1 MKQKH
6 LIWRLESLRQFEN
19 PKLHLEQYPTSA
31 ELTAEILRAVEA
43 ESGIEGCRIGDFGCG
58 PGILMIGAALLG
70 AKQCVGYEL
79 DEEVTAICR
88 ENIVE
93 AEVEDQ
99 CEVITR
105 DILAPDAFEKEE
117 PFDLVLMN
125 PPFGTKNNEGT
136 DLRFVRTALETI
148 KPDGSVYSLHKTST
162 RSGIQRRAQTWES
175 VATVVAELRWELP
188 RTYKHQR
195 KETLDIAVDLI
206 RFRKS

>member
-1 MKQKH
+1 
-6 LIWRLESLRQFEN
+6 
-19 PKLHLEQYPTSA
+19 
-31 ELTAEILRAVEA
+31 
-43 ESGIEGCRIGDFGCG
+43 
-58 PGILMIGAALLG
+58 MIGAALLG

-162 RSGIQRRAQTWES
+162 RSGIQRRAQTWGVSGDGGCRTTMGVTAHVQTSTQRDVGYRRRSHSIPKILIFSFDFGFLLVVITQRLFSRQVVSDADWEA
-175 VATVVAELRWELP
+175 VATSGLIDSLRRLS
-188 RTYKHQR
+188 
-195 KETLDIAVDLI
+195 
-206 RFRKS
+206 F